1 MAVSINE
8 LADLV
13 QRSDKI
19 INHIKTHIFSPDGE
33 KNFDKAFKIGEA
45 SSLIGRHPTTIRDA
59 EKQGVIS
66 AIRADASN
74 ARGFSLSEI
83 NKARRHFNTMPR
95 LEADEEP
102 AVLAVQN
109 FKGGV
114 GKTSIAVHLSQWLA
128 IRGFRVLL
136 IDLDSQASAT
146 TLFGY
151 TPDMDINA
159 GDTLLPFFE
168 GEQRTMH
175 YAIRDTT
182 IENLSLIPANLQLYN
197 AEYMVAANH
206 EQRPIYSYL
215 PEGIESVKK
224 DFEVIII
231 DPPPALGMLSI
242 NALVAATSLLIP
254 MPPRMLD
261 FTSSLQFFNMLHETL
276 DEIQS
281 HYQTQIEYDFVKLVT
296 SKKKQRNTKE
306 KYARAEDDILDL
318 ARRIFGSEY
327 MLDSIIYEST
337 AIDNA
342 ASEFKTLFEIHGQTT
357 SYKSFRTAM
366 ASVDA
371 MCEEVLHELLE
382 HWPSI
387 RNKLKTAS
395 AQ

>member
-1 MAVSINE
+1 MTVSINE

-19 INHIKTHIFSPDGE
+19 IKHIKTHIFSPDGQ
-33 KNFDKAFKIGEA
+33 KRFDKAFKIGEA

-59 EKQGVIS
+59 EKQGTIS

-95 LEADEEP
+95 IEADEDP

-159 GDTLLPFFE
+159 SDTLLPFFE

-175 YAIRDTT
+175 YAIRETM

-206 EQRPIYSYL
+206 AQRPIYSYL
-215 PEGIESVKK
+215 PEGIESIKK

-242 NALVAATSLLIP
+242 NALVAATSLLVP

-261 FTSSLQFFNMLHETL
+261 FTSSLQF
-276 DEIQS
+276 
-281 HYQTQIEYDFVKLVT
+281 
-296 SKKKQRNTKE
+296 
-306 KYARAEDDILDL
+306 
-318 ARRIFGSEY
+318 
-327 MLDSIIYEST
+327 
-337 AIDNA
+337 
-342 ASEFKTLFEIHGQTT
+342 
-357 SYKSFRTAM
+357 
-366 ASVDA
+366 
-371 MCEEVLHELLE
+371 
-382 HWPSI
+382 
-387 RNKLKTAS
+387 
-395 AQ
+395 